1 MLSSRVAVKINLAGD
16 SMGHPRNLDFALNN
30 RLGLDSTPE
39 TASPVL
45 SNFFNSKCAGFKT

>member
-1 MLSSRVAVKINLAGD
+1 
-16 SMGHPRNLDFALNN
+16 MGHPRNLDFALNN

-45 SNFFNSKCAGFKT
+45 SNFFNSKCAGFKTQ